1 MNIQWFGHA
10 CFRISEKIDGQEIAV
25 VTAPFGKETGLFP
38 PKIKADIVVV
48 NNDDPQYSFSE
59 KVVGNTED
67 AVLIIDRP
75 GEYETKKVFITGF
88 DHVVR
93 GEKEQ
98 TRTIIY
104 KITMGSISIAHLGG
118 VRTKLTEEELDVLGT
133 IDVLLVPVGG
143 NDVLDGA
150 KAAALARQIEPRI
163 IVPMEYAIK
172 DLKIKRDDVKKFI
185 AEVGGKVENESKL
198 KITRK
203 DLPEDKT
210 LVYILEKS

>member
-38 PKIKADIVVV
+38 PKIKADIAVL
-48 NNDDPQYSFSE
+48 NNDDPQYGFAE

-75 GEYETKKVFITGF
+75 GEYETKKVFVNGF

-93 GEKEQ
+93 SEKDQ

-104 KITMGSISIAHLGG
+104 KITMGSISVAHLGG
-118 VRTKLTEEELDVLGT
+118 VSTKLTEEELDLLGDV
-133 IDVLLVPVGG
+133 DVLLVPAGG

-150 KAAALARQIEPRI
+150 KAAAMARQIEPRI
-163 IVPMEYAIK
+163 IIPMEYNIK

-185 AEVGGKVENESKL
+185 SEVGGKVETDSKL

-203 DLPEDKT
+203 ELPDDKT
-210 LVYILEKS
+210 MVYILEKS